1 MFKPYY
7 FERTYFSMDDVYQGY
22 YENIPGIAGKGPA
35 GFHTTGVHDC
45 YVFIDNILSAVGYTR
60 LNAVATIT
68 ASKYLNICWKEY
80 IWPKF
85 YNRAVCFTDEQLT
98 DDEEANKQLMYQS
111 FADSVG
117 PIIAWLKE
125 SDTKYSLLIKNQ
137 EANKDK
143 LLGQIRSSSTQH
155 FNDTP
160 QNQGEFEDDAHNT
173 NVTKSEST
181 TDGGTLLSRLNEIED
196 NLKRLYEDWSNE
208 FRKFIFWSV

>member
-1 MFKPYY
+1 MFEPYE
-7 FERTYFSMDDVYQGY
+7 FERTYFSMDDCYQAL
-22 YENIPGIAGKGPA
+22 YEETPGVAGKGPN
-35 GFHTTGVHDC
+35 GFHSTGSYDC
-45 YVFIDNILSAVGYTR
+45 YNFFNSVLYQAGYTS
-60 LNAVATIT
+60 LTDT
-68 ASKYLNICWKEY
+68 ASKYLVICWQSY

-98 DDEEANKQLMYQS
+98 DDEATNQQLMFQS
-111 FADSVG
+111 FADSLG
-117 PIIAWLKE
+117 PIISWLRA
-125 SDTKYSLLIKNQ
+125 SDKKYSTLIANQ

-143 LLGQIRSSSTQH
+143 LLGQIKSSSSQH

-160 QNQGEFEDDAHNT
+160 QNRGDYEDDEHNT
-173 NVTKSEST
+173 NVTYTNSA